1 MRRIALARKY
11 KNAVVLS
18 IENIGITDEE
28 IEAERAN
35 LDEAKKKAFTKD
47 VIIKILTGRKRFS
60 KKLQYED
67 DILTKNAFTII

>member
-18 IENIGITDEE
+18 IENIGITNEE

-35 LDEAKKKAFTKD
+35 LDEEKKKSFTND
-47 VIIKILTGRKRFS
+47 VIMKILTGRKRFS
-60 KKLQYED
+60 KKLQYEEN
-67 DILTKNAFTII
+67 ILARNEFRII